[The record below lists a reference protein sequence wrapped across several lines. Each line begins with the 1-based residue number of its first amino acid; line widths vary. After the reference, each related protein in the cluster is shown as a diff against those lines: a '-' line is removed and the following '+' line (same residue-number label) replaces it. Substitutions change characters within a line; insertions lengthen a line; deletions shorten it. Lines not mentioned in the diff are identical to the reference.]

1 MYVPLP
7 HPRTLAHPAS
17 SFLGLEEDVKPK
29 LLIIIIIIIII
40 YFTFQI
46 KFMFFL

>member
-1 MYVPLP
+1 MSVPLP
-7 HPRTLAHPAS
+7 HPRTLAYPAS

-29 LLIIIIIIIII
+29 LLIIIIIIIID
-40 YFTFQI
+40 FTFQI